1 MNTLF
6 VSSLEKLVHV
16 DNLCLQY
23 GKKNVSNKML
33 VNISYVRRLSISV
46 IVTGQVVLTHV
57 HITCRLAN
65 GYTDIQT
72 D

>member
-1 MNTLF
+1 
-6 VSSLEKLVHV
+6 
-16 DNLCLQY
+16 
-23 GKKNVSNKML
+23 ML

-57 HITCRLAN
+57 HTSITCRFAN

-72 D
+72 G

>member
-1 MNTLF
+1 
-6 VSSLEKLVHV
+6 
-16 DNLCLQY
+16 
-23 GKKNVSNKML
+23 ML

-46 IVTGQVVLTHV
+46 IVTGQVVHVLTHV

-72 D
+72 DEPITKWLKNKVVFHYDS

>member
-6 VSSLEKLVHV
+6 VSSLEKL
-16 DNLCLQY
+16 CTCRQFMY

-46 IVTGQVVLTHV
+46 ILTGQVVLTHV

>member
-1 MNTLF
+1 
-6 VSSLEKLVHV
+6 
-16 DNLCLQY
+16 
-23 GKKNVSNKML
+23 ML

-46 IVTGQVVLTHV
+46 IVTGQAVLTHV
-57 HITCRLAN
+57 HVTCRLAN

>member
-1 MNTLF
+1 M
-6 VSSLEKLVHV
+6 S
-16 DNLCLQY
+16 
-23 GKKNVSNKML
+23 

-46 IVTGQVVLTHV
+46 IVTGQVVHVLTHV

>member
-1 MNTLF
+1 M
-6 VSSLEKLVHV
+6 S
-16 DNLCLQY
+16 
-23 GKKNVSNKML
+23 

-46 IVTGQVVLTHV
+46 ILTGQVVLTHV

-72 D
+72 G

>member
-1 MNTLF
+1 
-6 VSSLEKLVHV
+6 
-16 DNLCLQY
+16 
-23 GKKNVSNKML
+23 ML
-33 VNISYVRRLSISV
+33 VNISYVRRLS
-46 IVTGQVVLTHV
+46 VTGQVVLTHV